1 MAITINMYHSKLLLL
16 WIFLLCACHSD
27 KTTTPQPDI
36 VVGIVPLNDNLDS
49 LSKSISNDIKKFYS
63 VSVVILPKTSLPNFA
78 YSPNRNRYRAD
89 SLLKHL
95 SSIKPDSID
104 FIIGITNQD
113 IAASV
118 KSHSDWGVF
127 GLGYCPGEANVIST
141 FRLKKDHQSIKI
153 PTRLKNVALHEL
165 GHNFGLPHCG
175 DTSCLMKDAKGK
187 LSSVEGL
194 NRTLCKRCK
203 SIIDMP

>member
-1 MAITINMYHSKLLLL
+1 MVITIIMYLNKLLLL
-16 WIFLLCACHSD
+16 WVFLLCACQSD
-27 KTTTPQPDI
+27 KTTTPKPDI
-36 VVGIVPLNDNLDS
+36 VVGIMPLNSNLDS
-49 LSKSISNDIKKFYS
+49 LSKALALDVKKFYS
-63 VSVVILPKTSLPNFA
+63 VSVVLLPQTTLPNFA
-78 YSPNRNRYRAD
+78 YNPSRNRYRAD

-141 FRLKKDHQSIKI
+141 FRLKKDHQSIKL

-187 LSSVEGL
+187 LSSVEGSK
-194 NRTLCKRCK
+194 RTLCKRCK
-203 SIIDMP
+203 TIIDMP